1 VLGQWNSFVP
11 MDSAHSKQ
19 ERYDQ
24 AMFLFSQEDYD
35 QASELLDQVLSEEP
49 THIDALV
56 ALSMVCYRKG
66 DLEQAIILGHR
77 VEAMEPGHPL
87 IHTNLSLFYVKTGNK
102 EMAEHHGLKAKIAS
116 WKAQPDASNEAAED
130 DLAVNRQQPQGY
142 KTPTRFPDQP
152 WKNSSS
158 AS

>member
-1 VLGQWNSFVP
+1 
-11 MDSAHSKQ
+11 
-19 ERYDQ
+19 
-24 AMFLFSQEDYD
+24 
-35 QASELLDQVLSEEP
+35 
-49 THIDALV
+49 
-56 ALSMVCYRKG
+56 
-66 DLEQAIILGHR
+66 
-77 VEAMEPGHPL
+77 
-87 IHTNLSLFYVKTGNK
+87 
-102 EMAEHHGLKAKIAS
+102 MAEHHGLKAKIAS

>member
-1 VLGQWNSFVP
+1 MEGG
-11 MDSAHSKQ
+11 HSI
-19 ERYDQ
+19 EDRYDQ
-24 AMFLFSQEDYD
+24 AMFLFSQEAYD

-66 DLEQAIILGHR
+66 DLEQAITLGHR
-77 VEAMEPGHPL
+77 VEEMEPEHPL

-116 WKAQPDASNEAAED
+116 WKAQPDVSNEAAED
-130 DLAVNRQQPQGY
+130 DLAVNRQQPEGY

-152 WKNSSS
+152 WKNPPSTS
-158 AS
+158 